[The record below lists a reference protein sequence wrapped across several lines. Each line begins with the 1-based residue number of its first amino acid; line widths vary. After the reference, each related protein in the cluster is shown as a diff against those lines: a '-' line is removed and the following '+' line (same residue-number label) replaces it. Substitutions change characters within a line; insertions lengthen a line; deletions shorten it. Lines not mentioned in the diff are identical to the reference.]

1 MKNRL
6 ERKVKGKIEDK
17 MGVSAMHIKV
27 RKVKGDVELSGF
39 VDLLADRRDAENIAS
54 DIPGVKNV
62 RNNITISTDGTITDS
77 DLEKEVN
84 RKLRNSLY
92 HNRLRGVSGDVS
104 GGTAVLEGAVETQ
117 RERKLALQEASKAA
131 GIKDVVNHIKVSSYS
146 DDITIANEINRTY
159 LMSYID
165 IQDVST
171 IIEDGI
177 VKLYGFVNNKAE
189 ASHLVSMAEEVE
201 GVNKVM
207 SFLEIRDWSLD

>member
-1 MKNRL
+1 MKNKL
-6 ERKVKGKIEDK
+6 ERKVKNKLEDK
-17 MGVSAMHIKV
+17 MGVSSMDIKV
-27 RKVKGDVELSGF
+27 RKRKGDVELSGF
-39 VDLLADRRDAENIAS
+39 VDVLSERRDAENIAS
-54 DIPGVKNV
+54 DVSGVKNV
-62 RNNITISTDGTITDS
+62 RNHITIATDGTITDN

-84 RKLRNSLY
+84 QKLRNSLY
-92 HNRLRGVSGDVS
+92 HNRLRGVSADVS

-131 GIKDVVNHIKVSSYS
+131 GVKDVVNHLKVSSYS

-177 VKLYGFVNNKAE
+177 VKLYGYVNNKAE
-189 ASHLVSMAEEVE
+189 ASHLVSMAEEIE
-201 GVNKVM
+201 GVTKVM